1 MRLIV
6 IVAMLVSLLTLIGCA
21 KKNAKNTAP
30 TRDES
35 ASAKP
40 QTAATAAGNKD
51 KKDDKAD
58 APNWLTDP
66 RFKTDPPPGQ
76 PAEGGGAT
84 GKQSWGIA
92 PPEGGWQPPAG
103 GPQPAPA
110 GAAPGGAVP
119 GAAGPGQP
127 AAPGLPPPPGMGV
140 LQPQPNPAPAAPATG
155 TPAGGATKTVTMA
168 DMREVWVYIDNAS
181 GASGKMPTQLMIY
194 QALIVA
200 KSPAAELVK
209 DGAIYLTGATQ
220 RESVWAYETQALTSG
235 GLVVSQNGVETLTAA
250 QLRARLG
257 K

>member
-6 IVAMLVSLLTLIGCA
+6 IVAMLVSLPLAVGCA
-21 KKNAKNTAP
+21 KKSAKNAAP
-30 TRDES
+30 ARDEV

-40 QTAATAAGNKD
+40 QTPTGNSG

-66 RFKTDPPPGQ
+66 RFKKDPPT
-76 PAEGGGAT
+76 EGGGAS
-84 GKQSWGIA
+84 GKQSWGIT
-92 PPEGGWQPPAG
+92 PPEGGWQQPAG
-103 GPQPAPA
+103 GAQPGPGGAAPA
-110 GAAPGGAVP
+110 GVAPGGAVP
-119 GAAGPGQP
+119 GAGGPGKP
-127 AAPGLPPPPGMGV
+127 AAPGLPPPPGTGA
-140 LQPQPNPAPAAPATG
+140 LQPEPKPPAAPG
-155 TPAGGATKTVTMA
+155 SVTPVGAAKKAVTMA

-194 QALIVA
+194 EALIAA

-220 RESVWAYETQALTSG
+220 RESVWAYEMQALTSG

-250 QLRARLG
+250 ELRARLG